1 MRNFTVQE
9 KLWHTPLILSVH
21 VQGRKINVPLDKRF
35 LNICKHQVKYGHSA
49 ELFKEGDL
57 SVVYTCLREPGHA
70 FISVQCKDIDVGVLA
85 IQGRA
90 YEETFS
96 KDSKTLVNGFSAL
109 AEAIVSRLTVVP
121 QIQLSSFMTEP
132 IPSYSSLK
140 YCKQVLQNL
149 NLSISRPQSEYH
161 IRAFNFLLREK
172 LIRTSTENYRQP
184 RRRFTGLASAH
195 CMLKFNNNF
204 VSRMVSANS
213 TQNLFQARGQCLNVA
228 AAQAASLPPLFVFLG
243 STLESIPVA
252 GDAYTH
258 LSNIPNTRN
267 PAARVAYLN
276 SLVQKQKIPVYAL
289 QEPDLELLAA
299 SNIKSKKRLP
309 MYVAYTIDKTPIL
322 LGDLCLS
329 HSNNESA
336 SAAAHRLKKQ
346 GELFTRR
353 WIAAACNYHPEL
365 TSALCILSRAVAPKE
380 GSILG
385 YNPIPALD
393 MWANFQME
401 NEMYRNKK

>member
-1 MRNFTVQE
+1 
-9 KLWHTPLILSVH
+9 
-21 VQGRKINVPLDKRF
+21 
-35 LNICKHQVKYGHSA
+35 
-49 ELFKEGDL
+49 
-57 SVVYTCLREPGHA
+57 
-70 FISVQCKDIDVGVLA
+70 
-85 IQGRA
+85 
-90 YEETFS
+90 
-96 KDSKTLVNGFSAL
+96 
-109 AEAIVSRLTVVP
+109 
-121 QIQLSSFMTEP
+121 
-132 IPSYSSLK
+132 
-140 YCKQVLQNL
+140 
-149 NLSISRPQSEYH
+149 
-161 IRAFNFLLREK
+161 
-172 LIRTSTENYRQP
+172 
-184 RRRFTGLASAH
+184 
-195 CMLKFNNNF
+195 
-204 VSRMVSANS
+204 MVSANS
-213 TQNLFQARGQCLNVA
+213 TQNRFQARGLWLYVA
-228 AAQAASLPPLFVFLG
+228 AAQAASLPPQSVFLG
-243 STLESIPVA
+243 STLEPIPVA
-252 GDAYTH
+252 VDAYKL
-258 LSNIPNTRN
+258 LSNLPNTRN

-336 SAAAHRLKKQ
+336 SAAAHRLRKQ
-346 GELFTRR
+346 GELSTRR